1 MPELEIHHYLLLFLA
16 GGLGGFVD
24 SIAGGGGL
32 ISVPAFLSVGL
43 PPHLALGT
51 TKLQSSFGS
60 VTASIRYARK
70 GLVDLK
76 QVPIAI
82 LFTAIGA
89 GMGTVAL
96 QSIQPDFLKNVV
108 MVMLTMVFT
117 FTLFSKN
124 LGKETNPHRIPHTLY
139 YLIFGLTLGFYDG
152 FFGPGTGSF
161 WTLAFIILLG
171 FDLKQATG
179 HTKVVNATSNLVA
192 LLFFLAYGQVV
203 FAAGLV
209 MGAGQ
214 LIGAW
219 CGSHLVIH
227 KGTGFIRAFFLTV
240 VGLTLLRML
249 WITYISS

>member
-1 MPELEIHHYLLLFLA
+1 MPELELHHFILLFLA

-51 TKLQSSFGS
+51 NKLQSSFGS
-60 VTASIRYARK
+60 VTASIRYARS

-76 QVPIAI
+76 WVPVAI

-89 GMGTVAL
+89 GFGTFTL
-96 QSIQPDFLKNVV
+96 QGMEPGVLKHVV
-108 MVMLTMVFT
+108 LGMLLLVFT
-117 FTLFSKN
+117 FTLLSKN
-124 LGKETNPHRIPHTLY
+124 LGKESRKHRIPHLLY
-139 YLIFGLTLGFYDG
+139 YLVFGLSLGFYDG

-161 WTLAFIILLG
+161 WTLAFVLILGL
-171 FDLKQATG
+171 DLKRATG

-192 LLFFLAYGQVV
+192 LCFFLFYGQVV
-203 FAAGLV
+203 LVAGLV

-227 KGTGFIRAFFLTV
+227 KGTGFIRIFFLSV
-240 VGLTLLRML
+240 VGATLARML
-249 WITYISS
+249 WVEYFNH